1 MRTSQHHQHLKPV
14 PRELACSE
22 DVEEEFMNSTHSV
35 KNVSCYL
42 VA

>member
-1 MRTSQHHQHLKPV
+1 VRTSQHHQHLKPV
-14 PRELACSE
+14 HRELACSE